1 MSDTSATDVELP
13 VARWV
18 DRVGG
23 FIARHRGLWV
33 RLGNLETR
41 ALADKIQTIAILQ
54 PIYVTGLARAGST
67 LLLEVLARHPET
79 ATHQYQDY
87 PPVYTPYWWNWFLGF
102 MPEGD
107 VEPVE
112 RAHKD
117 RIRITPK
124 SPEAMEEVLWMT
136 FFPDIHD
143 PGASNLLD
151 GRTRDEAFESFY
163 RDHIRKLL
171 LVRGGSRY
179 LAKANYNLTRLEY
192 LLKLFPDA
200 RFVVPIRDPV
210 HHVASLQKQH
220 GLFCR
225 GETRNPRALEHMR
238 RVGHFE
244 FGLDRRP
251 INVGDT
257 EQAAAIARLW
267 EEGDEVRGLA
277 RQWHAIYGHLADR
290 LEANAALREAVLVI
304 PYEELCRRPREW
316 LTAML
321 AHARLD
327 DGGPLVDEHAPR
339 ISAPNYYRP
348 AFTDDELIAIR
359 QETAATAARF
369 GYDAS
374 SPPPEPDIATDH
386 SSAASS

>member
-1 MSDTSATDVELP
+1 MSDPSPANVELP
-13 VARWV
+13 VAKWV

-23 FIARHRGLWV
+23 HIARHRSLWV

-41 ALADKIQTIAILQ
+41 ALADKIQPIGIRQ

-67 LLLEVLARHPET
+67 LLLEVLAQHRET

-102 MPEGD
+102 MPQGD
-107 VEPVE
+107 TEPVE
-112 RAHKD
+112 RAHQD

-124 SPEAMEEVLWMT
+124 SPEAMEEILWMT
-136 FFPDIHD
+136 FFPAIHD
-143 PGASNLLD
+143 PTASNVLD
-151 GRTRDEAFESFY
+151 DRTQHPAFEAFY

-179 LAKANYNLTRLEY
+179 LAKANYDITRLAY

-220 GLFCR
+220 RLFCR
-225 GETRNPRALEHMR
+225 GETQNPRALEHMR

-251 INVGDT
+251 INVGDADG
-257 EQAAAIARLW
+257 AAAIARLW
-267 EEGDEVRGLA
+267 EQGEEVRGLA

-290 LEANAALREAVLVI
+290 LEADAALRDAVLVI
-304 PYEELCRRPREW
+304 PYEELCQRPHERLE
-316 LTAML
+316 AML
-321 AHARLD
+321 AHVRLD
-327 DGGPLVDEHAPR
+327 DADHLVDAHAPN
-339 ISAPNYYRP
+339 ISAPTYYRP
-348 AFTDDELIAIR
+348 TFSDDELAAIHE
-359 QETAATAARF
+359 ETAATAARF
-369 GYDAS
+369 GYAPS
-374 SPPPEPDIATDH
+374 
-386 SSAASS
+386 